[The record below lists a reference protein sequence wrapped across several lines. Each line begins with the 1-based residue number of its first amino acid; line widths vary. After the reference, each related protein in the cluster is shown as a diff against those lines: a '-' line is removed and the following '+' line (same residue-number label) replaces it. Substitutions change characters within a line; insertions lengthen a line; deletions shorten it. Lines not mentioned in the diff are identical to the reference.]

1 MSIMALMLIY
11 FSFDVKDYTYNIPI
25 FSAYL
30 TLFLTYGIAAILYA
44 YVLQRFFSISILA
57 VIVIYAIMLFF
68 GIILT
73 TTTIILEIYMK
84 TMVHIFVAFTL
95 LVLLE
100 SNAASGLKRKWE
112 MLTTRKLLTRERRSI
127 LANHHC
133 EQLSLVV
140 DEDDVDVIKEQKKV
154 NRLEAKMNE
163 IGMNPILMVKDLAK
177 LAVKG
182 VSFAVGEGEC
192 FGLLG
197 LNGAGKTTC
206 FGMLTGKISPG
217 TGSVYID
224 GCSVASD
231 NSPALSQIG
240 YCPQFDALNMKLTA
254 KENIIFYAN
263 IRGFLPDE
271 IEPLVTQLLV
281 SLNLNTYANT
291 ITSELSGGNR
301 RKLSVAIALINQPKI
316 LLLDEAS
323 AGMDPG
329 SQQFLWK
336 VIEQL
341 RRNGKTIVITSHS
354 MEECEALC
362 TRIAI
367 MDQGKIRCIGSKQ
380 HLKNKFGEGYSLTVK
395 LRNLS
400 DVQHAADYLSNKIN
414 GIQLIHCCNMKQ
426 KWTIEDFAL
435 SQATLEDV
443 FHTLAETSNQ
453 WYGHVLRQDPNQVA
467 RTAWNLELDGTRPRG
482 RPKIRYIDIVK
493 KDMTVAGH
501 ER

>member
-1 MSIMALMLIY
+1 MAFIRGGSNFHVY
-11 FSFDVKDYTYNIPI
+11 DVGKSYLKDLHRTDLYDDLPLPHILEWEVLGI
-25 FSAYL
+25 YL
-30 TLFLTYGIAAILYA
+30 TT
-44 YVLQRFFSISILA
+44 Q
-57 VIVIYAIMLFF
+57 
-68 GIILT
+68 
-73 TTTIILEIYMK
+73 
-84 TMVHIFVAFTL
+84 MVHICVAFTL

-163 IGMNPILMVKDLAK
+163 TGVNPILMVKDLAKAYDEKK

-224 GCSVASD
+224 GCSVTSD

-254 KENIIFYAN
+254 KENMIFYAN

-329 SQQFLWK
+329 SQQFIWK

-367 MDQGKIRCIGSKQ
+367 MDHGKIRCIGSKQ
-380 HLKNKFGEGYSLTVK
+380 HLKNKSSFE
-395 LRNLS
+395 
-400 DVQHAADYLSNKIN
+400 
-414 GIQLIHCCNMKQ
+414 
-426 KWTIEDFAL
+426 
-435 SQATLEDV
+435 
-443 FHTLAETSNQ
+443 
-453 WYGHVLRQDPNQVA
+453 
-467 RTAWNLELDGTRPRG
+467 
-482 RPKIRYIDIVK
+482 YIDQNPQLPRFF
-493 KDMTVAGH
+493 T
-501 ER
+501 